1 MKDLKYLQ
9 LFDAYGA
16 LLTEHQK
23 EVCEL
28 YYMCDLSL
36 TEIAEQKGTSKQSV
50 SEMLAKSR
58 ALLDEYEEKLHIVQA
73 AQRAAA
79 AAEKSPF
86 ASRAAIAAPSSA
98 RRAGSPLIRPAFIS
112 GSNRR
117 RRALSRSKSSRMPSR
132 RSRSPEDV
140 RSTVFAAGAVSRTEP
155 ITPQKP

>member
-50 SEMLAKSR
+50 SETLATSR

-79 AAEKSPF
+79 AAEKL
-86 ASRAAIAAPSSA
+86 SA
-98 RRAGSPLIRPAFIS
+98 
-112 GSNRR
+112 
-117 RRALSRSKSSRMPSR
+117 
-132 RSRSPEDV
+132 
-140 RSTVFAAGAVSRTEP
+140 FAAKHLELAAEIDEILSVLQIGEEP
-155 ITPQKP
+155 HSEQ

>member
-58 ALLDEYEEKLHIVQA
+58 ALLDEYEEKLHIVRA

-79 AAEKSPF
+79 AAEKL
-86 ASRAAIAAPSSA
+86 SA
-98 RRAGSPLIRPAFIS
+98 
-112 GSNRR
+112 
-117 RRALSRSKSSRMPSR
+117 
-132 RSRSPEDV
+132 
-140 RSTVFAAGAVSRTEP
+140 FAAKHPELAAEIEEILAILHSGEEP
-155 ITPQKP
+155 QSEQ